1 MAKKIRLTS
10 PKGIAKYPW
19 LTKPSTKFNSD
30 GVYQVKLVV
39 DPEEAKDFIAEIDKY
54 VDESYKLACEEHKK
68 DAKKIKKSYPYE
80 METDDEGEETGK
92 TEIKFKRNATF
103 KDKDT
108 GEIVRVVLSFFD
120 AKGKAIE
127 SMKPLYGGST
137 IRVNCNVS
145 PYYMKGEAGITLY
158 INAVQ
163 VIKAVLGGDGSSY
176 GFANEDD
183 GFNDEA
189 DDTFDGGTGD
199 EAAKETKE
207 NPDF

>member
-19 LTKPSTKFNSD
+19 LTKPSTKFNTD
-30 GVYQVKLVV
+30 GVYQVKLLV

-54 VDESYKLACEEHKK
+54 VDESYKIACEEHKK
-68 DAKKIKKSYPYE
+68 DIKKIKKSYPYE

-92 TEIKFKRNATF
+92 IEIKFKRNATF

-108 GEIVRVVLSFFD
+108 GETVRVTLSFFD
-120 AKGKAIE
+120 SKGKAIE
-127 SMKPLYGGST
+127 AVKPLFGGST

-145 PYYMKGEAGITLY
+145 PYYMKGEAGVTLY

-163 VIKAVLGGDGSSY
+163 IIKAVLGGDGSSY
-176 GFANEDD
+176 GFGNEED
-183 GFNDEA
+183 GFSEEA
-189 DDTFDGGTGD
+189 DNSFDEGEGNGTTTD
-199 EAAKETKE
+199 EE